1 MAWHG
6 PERNGVARQERRGS
20 DRCDPERLGIAGM
33 ARNRESGNGVDWQT
47 GFGQAVTGRARQRSE
62 RQEW

>member
-1 MAWHG
+1 MAWKG
-6 PERNGVARQERRGS
+6 VDRNEVARQERRGS
-20 DRCDPERLGIAGM
+20 DRCDPERLGMAGM
-33 ARNRESGNGVDWQT
+33 ARNREPGNGVDRQT